1 LAREISWYNDILAEK
16 RREQDALAVYE
27 QHERRAARE
36 GALIECGCCFGDY
49 AFENLVQCSEG
60 HLFCRTCVARHTEQT
75 LYGNGK
81 TTLGCMDTSGS
92 GCPGAFSDHT
102 LRVALPAKVYA
113 KFAEAQCRDVI
124 KAANLDNIIACHRCN
139 ALTELPLEAG
149 RVLQCPLCHAATCR
163 ECGEESHIPLRCEEV
178 EKKSQTGLRVR
189 VEEALTKARVRE
201 CPKCHQKFYKSDGC
215 NKMTCPCGA
224 YVCYIC
230 RANISK
236 TKYAHFCQQ
245 PHCNHKSCGHCTL
258 YSDSAADDQ
267 LAMRDA
273 GLKVR

>member
-1 LAREISWYNDILAEK
+1 M
-16 RREQDALAVYE
+16 
-27 QHERRAARE
+27 
-36 GALIECGCCFGDY
+36 
-49 AFENLVQCSEG
+49 
-60 HLFCRTCVARHTEQT
+60 ARHTEQT

-163 ECGEESHIPLRCEEV
+163 CE
-178 EKKSQTGLRVR
+178 
-189 VEEALTKARVRE
+189 
-201 CPKCHQKFYKSDGC
+201 H
-215 NKMTCPCGA
+215 
-224 YVCYIC
+224 
-230 RANISK
+230 ANMIVFGI
-236 TKYAHFCQQ
+236 H
-245 PHCNHKSCGHCTL
+245 L
-258 YSDSAADDQ
+258 
-267 LAMRDA
+267 
-273 GLKVR
+273 